1 MDEDESQENSQ
12 TEEGADETRRQAEL
26 SQTPP
31 LRSQAGSDADDDQ
44 EEDREEQTTGS
55 LWGHARLPH
64 SVYGNNPPAG
74 GKRMSK
80 QNAVWEVVKHL
91 KEKTADGVVVDAK
104 YTHVCVSTITAA
116 EAGEVGADVDSDG
129 NSLCFCNKLFS
140 LSKTKNC
147 YRSSQATKH
156 CAHFHGETSAAGK
169 ALAQRATKNNAHK
182 RDVMEASSHKAGQ
195 HKAAQHTS
203 GLRSGAAAQYT
214 ITNQELCLGKVA
226 RWSVNAVPA
235 AVFIPLHCA
244 CCALTYHNTVNFRVT
259 YTPCKISQVELNSP
273 YLRDVF
279 MQYWASGNPDP
290 KCPFLSIYL
299 YKLYLAAEFAVC
311 LPFICP

>member
-1 MDEDESQENSQ
+1 MDGDESQQNSQ
-12 TEEGADETRRQAEL
+12 TEEGADETSRQVEH

-31 LRSQAGSDADDDQ
+31 LRSQAGSDADGDP

-104 YTHVCVSTITAA
+104 YTHVCVSPITAA

-129 NSLCFCNKLFS
+129 NSLWFCNKLFS

-147 YRSSQATKH
+147 YRL
-156 CAHFHGETSAAGK
+156 GGK
-169 ALAQRATKNNAHK
+169 F
-182 RDVMEASSHKAGQ
+182 G
-195 HKAAQHTS
+195 
-203 GLRSGAAAQYT
+203 
-214 ITNQELCLGKVA
+214 
-226 RWSVNAVPA
+226 
-235 AVFIPLHCA
+235 
-244 CCALTYHNTVNFRVT
+244 
-259 YTPCKISQVELNSP
+259 
-273 YLRDVF
+273 
-279 MQYWASGNPDP
+279 
-290 KCPFLSIYL
+290 
-299 YKLYLAAEFAVC
+299 
-311 LPFICP
+311 